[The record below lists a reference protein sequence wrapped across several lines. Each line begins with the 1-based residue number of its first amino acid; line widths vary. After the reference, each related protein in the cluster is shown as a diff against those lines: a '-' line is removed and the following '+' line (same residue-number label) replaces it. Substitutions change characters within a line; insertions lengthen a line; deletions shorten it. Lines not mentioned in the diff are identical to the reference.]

1 MRTVTAPHGE
11 PDAARETE
19 RILLLAASTNAEL
32 VERLDALIA
41 GDDVAAETAP
51 GPRLGVV
58 DPTPDRL
65 AMARRIVAKGAPLRG
80 RRDIWFSPEPLLAT
94 GGLAYV
100 FPGLEA
106 DFDPRIEDVANLLG
120 VSVPELS
127 TSTVGRHAASVFAV
141 GGLLGEALHALGV
154 RPDAVAG
161 HSAGEWQAMIAGG
174 IVSRSDFDGMVA
186 RSDLDALR
194 IPGVEFAVLGCAP
207 ERAAA
212 TIEHRDGMVVSHEN
226 SPNQT
231 VVCGPSDVVATV
243 MADLRGAGVLC
254 QPLPFRS
261 GFHTPMLRPYL
272 GPFLTDGL
280 PSLPMSP
287 PSLPVWSATTARPF
301 PDDPGAIRELSIRH
315 LLEPVRFTALIR
327 AMHDAGVRVFVQV
340 GAGQLGSLIDDTL
353 RGYPHMTIA
362 ANSAHRGGVAQ
373 LRRVATAVWVEGG
386 SPDFT
391 ALEPGMGYSPPPE
404 PTADDALPPKP
415 AAGDPLSPP
424 PGPDDPLSRL
434 RALGATMPA
443 LDDLRQLLSETADA
457 VADVVSAARHR
468 QPNASPRP
476 SAARQPP
483 SVTPATPTVSVLDVS
498 TTSMPY
504 LLDHC
509 LAAQR
514 DDWPDETDRRP
525 VLPATTMVAHM
536 IDAALAAVPGHVVTE
551 VRHVRLRRWLVA
563 APATRVDV
571 TVRPADAAPDEAGHI
586 ALDVSL
592 GDYADAE
599 LLVAPSCPSRDRAP
613 GPWPPWPDERLPRLT
628 ARRLYDERW
637 MFHGPAF
644 RGITRSVAVAEQGMR
659 GEITVPEPPGAL
671 LDNLGQLI
679 GQWLVE
685 CHPRR
690 CIAFPA
696 EIASIRFHRPEPAPG
711 TVVDAAIAVTDGRD
725 AWVTVDGQIGTHDG
739 VAISV
744 TGWKDFR
751 IEGDERVCAVHRF
764 PERHTLA
771 TRHGGWWVVADEW
784 PSVST
789 REFLLRKYLAAA
801 ERAEYDQLA
810 PTERRRWLLARIAV
824 KDAARGL
831 LWDAGHGPLFPAELR
846 VRQDTA
852 GQFRAVMS
860 RPGGSSTDAVD
871 GQHIHVAQT
880 HELTVAHHG
889 PVAATE
895 VVEGS
900 LAVQQTVTAAE
911 EALLDR
917 LRAATSDPLPV
928 ALARLAAAR
937 AVASSRQ
944 EHKHSAALSDVDGPD
959 LTLRTPHAE
968 YRVRTDVIRNPDG
981 LSARQYAVA
990 ALPAQASP
998 SPATGGTR

>member
-1 MRTVTAPHGE
+1 MRTLPAPHGATE
-11 PDAARETE
+11 DARDVE
-19 RILLLAASTNAEL
+19 RILLLAAPTTAEL
-32 VERLDALIA
+32 VARLDALIA
-41 GDDVAAETAP
+41 GDDVAAHTAP

-58 DPTPDRL
+58 NPTPDRL
-65 AMARRIVAKGAPLRG
+65 ALARKIVAKGAPLRG
-80 RRDIWFSPEPLLAT
+80 RRDIWFSAEPLLVT

-106 DFDPRIEDVANLLG
+106 DFDPHVEDVANLLG
-120 VSVPELS
+120 VSAPELS
-127 TSTVGRHAASVFAV
+127 TGTVGRHAASVFAV
-141 GGLLGEALHALGV
+141 GGLLGDALRSLGV
-154 RPDAVAG
+154 LPDAVAG

-174 IVSRSDFDGMVA
+174 IVSRSDFDSMVD

-194 IPGVEFAVLGCAP
+194 VPGVEFAVLGCAP

-212 TIEHRDGMVVSHEN
+212 AIEHRDGMVISHEN

-231 VVCGPSDVVATV
+231 VVCGPSDVVADV
-243 MADLRGAGVLC
+243 MTKLRGSGVLC

-280 PSLPMSP
+280 PSLPMRA

-301 PDDPGAIRELSIRH
+301 PGNPDAIRELSVRH

-340 GAGQLGSLIDDTL
+340 GAGQLGSLVDDTL
-353 RGYPHMTIA
+353 RGSPHLTIA
-362 ANSAHRGGVAQ
+362 ANAAHRSGIAQ

-386 SPDFT
+386 SPDFA
-391 ALEPGMGYSPPPE
+391 ALERRTNAPLAPE
-404 PTADDALPPKP
+404 PKEDLPT
-415 AAGDPLSPP
+415 
-424 PGPDDPLSRL
+424 PGADDPLARL
-434 RALGATMPA
+434 RALGTTMPA
-443 LDDLRQLLSETADA
+443 LDDLRRLLAETADA
-457 VADVVSAARHR
+457 VADVVSAARG
-468 QPNASPRP
+468 RP
-476 SAARQPP
+476 Q
-483 SVTPATPTVSVLDVS
+483 PATPRPWNAVAAPTVAVTPVTSTLDVS
-498 TTSMPY
+498 TTAMPY
-504 LLDHC
+504 LRDHC

-525 VLPATTMVAHM
+525 VVPATTMVAHM
-536 IDAALAAVPGHVVTE
+536 IDAALAAAPGHVVTE
-551 VRHVRLRRWLVA
+551 VRHLRLRRWLVA

-571 TVRPADAAPDEAGHI
+571 TVRPAATPQNRPHGTHAGHF
-586 ALDVSL
+586 AFAVSL

-599 LLVAPSCPSRDRAP
+599 LHLAPSQ
-613 GPWPPWPDERLPRLT
+613 GPPDHSGTNGNAGIPPRLWQPWPDEQSPQLT
-628 ARRLYDERW
+628 ARQLYDERW
-637 MFHGPAF
+637 MFHGRAF
-644 RGITRSVAVAEQGMR
+644 QGISRSIAIAEHGMR

-685 CHPRR
+685 RHPER

-696 EIASIRFHRPEPAPG
+696 EIASIRFHRPEPPPC
-711 TVVDAAIAVTDGRD
+711 TVVTAAIAVTDCRD
-725 AWVTVDGQIGTHDG
+725 TSVTVDGQISTDDG
-739 VAISV
+739 VAITV
-744 TGWKDFR
+744 TGWRDFR
-751 IEGDERVCAVHRF
+751 IDGDERVCAVHRF
-764 PERHTLA
+764 AQRHALA
-771 TRHGGWWVVADEW
+771 TRHRACWAVADEW
-784 PSVST
+784 PSVAT
-789 REFLLRKYLAAA
+789 REFLLCKYLAAA

-810 PTERRRWLLARIAV
+810 PTERRGWLLTRIAV

-852 GQFRAVMS
+852 GHYRAQL
-860 RPGGSSTDAVD
+860 TNATTAAT
-871 GQHIHVAQT
+871 IHVART

-889 PVAATE
+889 PVAVTE
-895 VVEGS
+895 VVAGS

-911 EALLDR
+911 ETVLDR

-937 AVASSRQ
+937 EALREQ
-944 EHKHSAALSDVDGPD
+944 QHPELSDVDGPD
-959 LTLRTPHAE
+959 LTLRTPDAE

-981 LSARQYAVA
+981 LPARQHAVA
-990 ALPAQASP
+990 ALSVHNTP
-998 SPATGGTR
+998 TGGTP